1 MQSKEYNLLLG
12 YVQKQIKVLNGLI
25 ESLDNSSVDLSGYY
39 TKSEVDSLIP
49 VIPAIPDELKDLS
62 EDATHRTVT
71 DTEKTT
77 WNNKSTAPNNAQKNS
92 DITKTE
98 IEAKLTG
105 EISSHSH
112 AGSNQP
118 IAWGKYF

>member
-1 MQSKEYNLLLG
+1 MN
-12 YVQKQIKVLNGLI
+12 KVLRYIYNIAGKRTGWELVD
-25 ESLDNSSVDLSGYY
+25 ESTISGGTFSGTLDDITAGTTNKHL
-39 TKSEVDSLIP
+39 TTTLKSNY
-49 VIPAIPDELKDLS
+49 
-62 EDATHRTVT
+62 
-71 DTEKTT
+71 DTAY
-77 WNNKSTAPNNAQKNS
+77 SHSQAAHAPSDAQKNS